1 MFVKIFAQLKIVCYS
16 GVIQSLDTLM
26 KKALSISTDAKTVKG
41 ESLGIL
47 TGILYLAPHTISG
60 FQVCPKASP
69 QCREACLYTAGR
81 GIYTKVQQ
89 ARIAKTLEFFNNR
102 DNFMAVLVDDI
113 KALIKKAKK
122 EKMTPAI
129 RLNGTSDIAW
139 EKIACVV
146 DGEKFKNVMEAFPEV
161 QFYCYTKVLG
171 RKYALS
177 LPNYHLTFSLSE
189 ENDSDALKALEQGY
203 NIAVVMN
210 TKKDEKKPATWGGYP
225 VVDGDETDVRF
236 YDPKGGHIVALS
248 AKGQAKKMALGFVR
262 DKTGGFTVNKGIS
275 IAVI

>member
-1 MFVKIFAQLKIVCYS
+1 M
-16 GVIQSLDTLM
+16 
-26 KKALSISTDAKTVKG
+26 LSVGLDAKTVKG
-41 ESLGIL
+41 ESLGVL

-81 GIYTKVQQ
+81 GIYTKVQK
-89 ARIAKTLEFFNNR
+89 ARIAKTLAFFNER
-102 DNFMAVLVDDI
+102 EKFMEILVNDI

-146 DGEKFKNVMEAFPEV
+146 DGESFKNVMLAFPNV
-161 QFYCYTKVLG
+161 QFYCYTKILG
-171 RKYALS
+171 RTAALS

-189 ENDSDALKALEQGY
+189 ENDSDAIKALSQGY
-203 NIAVVMN
+203 NVAVVMN
-210 TKKDEKKPATWGGYP
+210 TKKNEPKPATWGGYP

-248 AKGQAKKMALGFVR
+248 AKGQAKKMGLGFVR
-262 DKTGGFTVNKGIS
+262 DKNGKFNTQALELKLV
-275 IAVI
+275 A